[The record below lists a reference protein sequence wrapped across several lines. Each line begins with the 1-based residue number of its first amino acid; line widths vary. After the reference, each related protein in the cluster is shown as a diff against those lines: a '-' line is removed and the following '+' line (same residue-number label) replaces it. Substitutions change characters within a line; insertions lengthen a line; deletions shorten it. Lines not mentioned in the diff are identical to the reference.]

1 MLQGGAGPVALRPAA
16 AEENLS
22 GSGYRF
28 IAGHH
33 IS

>member
-1 MLQGGAGPVALRPAA
+1 VALRPAA

-22 GSGYRF
+22 GNGDRF